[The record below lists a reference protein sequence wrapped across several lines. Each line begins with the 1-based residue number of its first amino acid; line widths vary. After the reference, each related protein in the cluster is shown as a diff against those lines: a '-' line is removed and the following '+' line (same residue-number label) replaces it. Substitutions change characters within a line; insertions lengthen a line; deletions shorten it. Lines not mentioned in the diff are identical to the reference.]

1 MVSLNS
7 VSFSV
12 YFFCHPHLC
21 HLWSSCHL
29 LYFRFWSSSFR
40 LIPLDYLS
48 QDLLFLAPRP
58 WLPVYPA
65 LFFCLFVFLMIS
77 IHPISILYQMW
88 ESDLAA
94 GIKYAANSN
103 SLETNKTKPNPKPKP
118 STTNMTA
125 KPRFSNVEP
134 SRDGSQVEGRKREE
148 SSDRLDESGS
158 SQDAVDS
165 NSTSSS
171 SPARRRSRTV
181 TVTSEEM
188 SEFVNDRYWTDFP
201 DYTMDDY
208 VY

>member
-1 MVSLNS
+1 MNPVFAFL
-7 VSFSV
+7 VADTRL
-12 YFFCHPHLC
+12 YT
-21 HLWSSCHL
+21 WSSCHL
-29 LYFRFWSSSFR
+29 LYVRFWSSSFC
-40 LIPLDYLS
+40 LIPLDCVS
-48 QDLLFLAPRP
+48 QGLLFFAPRP
-58 WLPVYPA
+58 WPPVYPA
-65 LFFCLFVFLMIS
+65 LFFCQFVFLMIS

-94 GIKYAANSN
+94 GIKYAANPN
-103 SLETNKTKPNPKPKP
+103 SAEANKTKPNPKPNPKP

-125 KPRFSNVEP
+125 KPRFSNVES
-134 SRDGSQVEGRKREE
+134 SRDGSQVGGRKREE

-165 NSTSSS
+165 NSTSS